1 VNWLNKCLLSFRSL
15 MGSKVGRLPTSPS
28 SSALSTK
35 NFTTAP
41 NTTAKVEASK
51 PKSKSAPPKSYPEK
65 LLNTPNV
72 SQGRRIAPKAIV
84 LHHTSGSYAGSV
96 AWCMNPASRVSYHA
110 IVAKDGR
117 RSTLADP
124 DERTWHAGVSS
135 WRGKRDL
142 NSWSIGAAFEGDTY
156 KRPLGEDEM
165 ASMAEYLEP
174 LMRLYRL
181 TLDDVTDHRTVS
193 PGRKDDLNPVELARF
208 KAYLAKRLT

>member
-1 VNWLNKCLLSFRSL
+1 MNPLKWFNHLFAVFRA
-15 MGSKVGRLPTSPS
+15 GPPS
-28 SSALSTK
+28 ISRNLST
-35 NFTTAP
+35 P
-41 NTTAKVEASK
+41 SK
-51 PKSKSAPPKSYPEK
+51 PSLPSEPKKQNAPSKSAPATKAKSPKIYPEK
-65 LLNTPNV
+65 PLNTPNV
-72 SQGRRIAPKAIV
+72 SKGRRIAPKAIV

-96 AWCMNPASRVSYHA
+96 AWCMNPASRVSYHC

-124 DERTWHAGVSS
+124 DERTWHAGRSE

-156 KRPLGEDEM
+156 KRPLSEDEM
-165 ASMAEYLEP
+165 DSMAEYLEP

-193 PGRKDDLNPVELARF
+193 PGRKDDLAPMELARF
-208 KAYLAKRLT
+208 RRYLIDRQL

>member
-1 VNWLNKCLLSFRSL
+1 VNPLKWFNHLFAVFRA
-15 MGSKVGRLPTSPS
+15 GPPS
-28 SSALSTK
+28 ISQNLST
-35 NFTTAP
+35 P
-41 NTTAKVEASK
+41 SK
-51 PKSKSAPPKSYPEK
+51 PSLPSEPKKQNAPSKSAPSTKAKSPKIYSEK
-65 LLNTPNV
+65 LLNSPNV
-72 SQGRRIAPKAIV
+72 SQGKRIKPQAIV
-84 LHHTSGSYAGSV
+84 LHHTSGTYGGSV
-96 AWCMNPASRVSYHA
+96 AWCMNPASRVSYHC

-174 LMRLYRL
+174 LMKLYRL
-181 TLDDVTDHRTVS
+181 TIDDVTDHRTVS

-208 KAYLAKRLT
+208 KAYLAAALAG

>member
-1 VNWLNKCLLSFRSL
+1 MNPLKWFNHLFAALRNGPPSISLNSS
-15 MGSKVGRLPTSPS
+15 SPS
-28 SSALSTK
+28 KPSSISEPK
-35 NFTTAP
+35 
-41 NTTAKVEASK
+41 K
-51 PKSKSAPPKSYPEK
+51 PSAPPKSAPATKAKSRSGYPEK

-72 SQGRRIAPKAIV
+72 SQGRRIKPKAIV
-84 LHHTSGSYAGSV
+84 LHHTSGTYAGSV
-96 AWCMNPASRVSYHA
+96 AWCMNPASRVSYHC

-156 KRPLGEDEM
+156 KRPLSEDEM
-165 ASMAEYLEP
+165 ASMAEYLLP
-174 LMRLYRL
+174 LMKQYNLAL
-181 TLDDVTDHRTVS
+181 SDVTDHRTVS

-208 KAYLAKRLT
+208 KKYLAARLA

>member
-1 VNWLNKCLLSFRSL
+1 VNPLQWFNHLFAVFRAGQPSI
-15 MGSKVGRLPTSPS
+15 SPN
-28 SSALSTK
+28 LST
-35 NFTTAP
+35 P
-41 NTTAKVEASK
+41 SK
-51 PKSKSAPPKSYPEK
+51 PSLPSEPKKPSAPPKSAPATKAKSPKSYPEK
-65 LLNTPNV
+65 LLNSPNV
-72 SQGRRIAPKAIV
+72 SQGKRIKPKAIV
-84 LHHTSGSYAGSV
+84 LHHTSGTYGGSV
-96 AWCMNPASRVSYHA
+96 AWCMNPASRVSYHC

-124 DERTWHAGVSS
+124 DERAWHAGVSS

-174 LMRLYRL
+174 LMRRYRL
-181 TLDDVTDHRTVS
+181 TLADVTDHRTVS

-208 KAYLAKRLT
+208 KAYLGKRLT

>member
-1 VNWLNKCLLSFRSL
+1 VSPLCYLKRLFAPFVRGPQPTLPNSSDSFTPKSTDAPKSSAARA
-15 MGSKVGRLPTSPS
+15 KNSPS
-28 SSALSTK
+28 TK
-35 NFTTAP
+35 
-41 NTTAKVEASK
+41 AKSPK
-51 PKSKSAPPKSYPEK
+51 PYPEK

-72 SQGRRIAPKAIV
+72 SRGKRIKPQAIV

-110 IVAKDGR
+110 IVAKDGK

-156 KRPLGEDEM
+156 KRPLSEDEM
-165 ASMAEYLEP
+165 ASMADYLVPIMREYNLA
-174 LMRLYRL
+174 LG
-181 TLDDVTDHRTVS
+181 DVTDHRTVS
-193 PGRKDDLNPVELARF
+193 PGRKNDLNPTELARF